1 MLNDHNIIKP
11 GKKPR
16 LINAKILHKASDGKF
31 FFKAGRNC
39 CLIVSTGFPIPV
51 FNCLVMD
58 FVILQTN
65 YEYQRNRPKYSAGR
79 LEMSELRIS
88 AENILDGLSEGVY
101 VCDRRRRIVYWSKA
115 SERITGWQSADV
127 IGRACHEDILC
138 HEDKDGHRLCGKEY
152 CPLHRSMVTGVTSTT
167 PIIVF
172 ARGKDGRRIPMQ
184 VTTAPLYD
192 DSGEVI
198 GGIESFRDVSP
209 MLVDL
214 ERAKRI
220 QTRSLQHE
228 LPEDPRVRF
237 VTFYMAHD
245 IVGGDYYAVQ
255 PLDDDRYAFFLADM
269 EGHGVAAAL
278 YTMHLGMLWQRHHA
292 LLDNPA
298 EFAAKIN
305 KELVRVFGD
314 INTFAA
320 ATCGFIDARDAS
332 LCFAGAGGPPPLIV
346 DARGNFKKLPSSGL
360 PFGFTVDIPESA
372 AYQAQTVPLAAGDA
386 ILMFSDGAFEIH
398 NAKDDLLGV
407 DGFIRILKDLNYP
420 REPLNMTTLE
430 EALLK
435 FSNDIRLQD
444 DITIIEA
451 RFLP

>member
-1 MLNDHNIIKP
+1 MN
-11 GKKPR
+11 
-16 LINAKILHKASDGKF
+16 
-31 FFKAGRNC
+31 
-39 CLIVSTGFPIPV
+39 
-51 FNCLVMD
+51 
-58 FVILQTN
+58 
-65 YEYQRNRPKYSAGR
+65 
-79 LEMSELRIS
+79 ELRIS
-88 AENILDGLSEGVY
+88 AETILDGLSEGVY
-101 VCDRRRRIVYWSKA
+101 VCDRNRRIVFWSKS
-115 SERITGWQSADV
+115 SERITGWSSDDV

-152 CPLHRSMVTGVTSTT
+152 CPLHRSMITGVTSTT

-172 ARGKDGRRIPMQ
+172 AQAKDGRRIPMQ

-192 DSGEVI
+192 KTGEVV
-198 GGIESFRDVSP
+198 GGIETFRDVSP

-220 QTRSLQHE
+220 QTQSLEHE

-237 VTFYMAHD
+237 ATFYMAHD
-245 IVGGDYYAVQ
+245 IVGGDYYAVKA
-255 PLDDDRYAFFLADM
+255 LNADRYAFLLADM

-278 YTMHLGMLWQRHHA
+278 YTMHLGMLWQRHYA
-292 LLDNPA
+292 LLENPA
-298 EFAAKIN
+298 EFAATIN
-305 KELVRVFGD
+305 KELVHVFGE

-320 ATCGFIDARDAS
+320 ATCGVIDARDAS

-346 DARGNFKKLPSSGL
+346 DAGGYFKKLPSSGL
-360 PFGFTVDIPESA
+360 PFGYTDDIPEAA
-372 AYQAQTVPLAAGDA
+372 AYRAQTIPLAAGDA

-398 NAKDDLLGV
+398 NANDEILGV
-407 DGFIRILKDLNYP
+407 DGFINILKDLNYP
-420 REPLNMTTLE
+420 REPLNMAALE

-451 RFLP
+451 RYLPSF